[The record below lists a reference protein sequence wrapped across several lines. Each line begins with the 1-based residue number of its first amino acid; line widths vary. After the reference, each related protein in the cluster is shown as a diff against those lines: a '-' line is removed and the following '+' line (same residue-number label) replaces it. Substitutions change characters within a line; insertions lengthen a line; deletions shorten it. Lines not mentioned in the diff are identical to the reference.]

1 MAKKSTLA
9 NERYRRNSGVYEVKF
24 KFRIYPG
31 EGDLKARLKAIRET
45 EGVAPYIKRLIR
57 EDLIKCEAQF
67 LPGKFVRTEDNLVT
81 LGGDSKKI
89 IVGNVTHHDYM
100 RLCVL
105 LGKEDAGIYVDRAR
119 EFLRRK
125 PEATVSASHILSWY
139 AEDER
144 KSVEWIG
151 KAKEVLCYESDV

>member
-9 NERYRRNSGVYEVKF
+9 NERYRRNSGVYEIKF

-45 EGVAPYIKRLIR
+45 EGIAPYLKRLIR

-67 LPGKFVRTEDNLVT
+67 LPGKFIPAGDGLVT
-81 LGGDSKKI
+81 LGGDAKKI
-89 IVGNVTHHDYM
+89 IVGNVTHHDYI

-105 LGKEDAGIYVDRAR
+105 IGKEDADIYVEKAR

-125 PEATVSASHILSWY
+125 PEATVSASHILRWY

-151 KAKEVLCYESDV
+151 NAEGLLHYDYE

>member
-1 MAKKSTLA
+1 MAKKTTSATT
-9 NERYRRNSGVYEVKF
+9 RYRKNAGVTEYKF
-24 KFRIYPG
+24 KFRLYPTEG
-31 EGDLKARLKAIRET
+31 ELKSRLQAIRST
-45 EGVAPYIKRLIR
+45 EGIAPYLKRLIR
-57 EDLIKCEAQF
+57 EDLIRCEAQF
-67 LPGKFVRTEDNLVT
+67 LPGKFVRTEDKFVT
-81 LGGDSKKI
+81 LGGDAKKI

-105 LGKEDAGIYVDRAR
+105 LGKEDADIYVERAR

-151 KAKEVLCYESDV
+151 KAKGLLHYDYE